1 MHTDL
6 IHASSTYQSLHPKW
20 HLDRFS
26 HFCTAHGRESL
37 YFRMAAP
44 SALKIAPLQYM
55 EVKEEAQDREGWR
68 AKCQKPT
75 GNSRRLERWGIS
87 TPSNTWFLGPTRVH
101 NPNGISIASA
111 VFAGLTIVADRPTNR
126 PCYSICNNRPHLRTV
141 YIVL

>member
-87 TPSNTWFLGPTRVH
+87 TPSNTWFLGPTMVPWSHQSPQPKRHLDRFSRFCRAH
-101 NPNGISIASA
+101 NRGRQ
-111 VFAGLTIVADRPTNR
+111 TDQ
-126 PCYSICNNRPHLRTV
+126 
-141 YIVL
+141 